1 MRLRTILCTSA
12 LTLLSTAVLSAAQ
25 AGVVTRETTTTT
37 TTTTTNHIDDKVIVA
52 TGRDGKP
59 LPSPRHLLTFTHAG
73 DNGVTKITI
82 SYGAPSVR
90 GRTIYGDVVPYDRWW
105 RAGANE
111 ATSLIT
117 DRTIRIGDLL
127 VPAGSYTLDVLP
139 TASGWQL
146 IVNKQTGQWGTQY
159 DPNQDLG
166 RVPMDVTNLPSP
178 QETLSYNIDHET
190 PHSAMLHIRWAD
202 KDAAVAIEFPRS

>member
-1 MRLRTILCTSA
+1 MRVRSTSCIAILF
-12 LTLLSTAVLSAAQ
+12 LLSAGALAPAQ
-25 AGVVTRETTTTT
+25 STVVTRRTTT
-37 TTTTTNHIDDKVIVA
+37 TTTTTNHIDDKVIMT

-59 LPSPRHLLTFTHAG
+59 LPSPRHLLTFTHADPAG
-73 DNGVTKITI
+73 YTKIVI

-90 GRTIYGDVVPYDRWW
+90 GRTIYGNIVPYGHWW

-111 ATSLIT
+111 ATSLVT
-117 DRTIRIGDLL
+117 DRAIRIGGLL

-139 TASGWQL
+139 TPSGWQL

-159 DPNQDLG
+159 DPSRDLG
-166 RVPMDVTNLPSP
+166 RVQMEVAALPVP

-190 PHSAMLHIRWAD
+190 AHSAMLHIRWAD
-202 KDAAVAIEFPRS
+202 KDAAVPIQFPRS